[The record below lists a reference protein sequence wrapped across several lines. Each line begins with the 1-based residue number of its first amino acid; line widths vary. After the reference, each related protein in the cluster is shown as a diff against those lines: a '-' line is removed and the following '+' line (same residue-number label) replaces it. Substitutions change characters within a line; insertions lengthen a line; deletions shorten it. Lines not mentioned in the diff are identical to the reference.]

1 MNSFLLVYF
10 HYKFSSSG
18 EESLTSHEIFLE
30 KAITDSIIPKV
41 MRSVLSS
48 APTNFE
54 PFMRLPLELRHMIW
68 DLSKY
73 DPRTISPG
81 SRLSKN
87 RYCLNS
93 LTHQPLPAVPAGL
106 QVHQESRYHFLKT
119 YQALSYRFWKRQMTV
134 YIDPKIDILFL
145 NPPSVHDPQAAR
157 AIIERG
163 TWEYQHRPSWIRISL
178 DWPHIAL
185 YPTLKEVV
193 VQLNDDPDCE
203 WNKRNWSEETRW
215 AVISVGKPDHWVK
228 VNKIDRF
235 FCATRGEDGELLLP
249 GKRSEDESRL
259 RWTDGYVLRRIE
271 Q

>member
-18 EESLTSHEIFLE
+18 EERLTSHEIFLE
-30 KAITDSIIPKV
+30 KAITDSSIPKV
-41 MRSVLSS
+41 MQSVLSS
-48 APTNFE
+48 APTTFE
-54 PFMRLPLELRHMIW
+54 PFMRLPLELRLMIW

-81 SRLSKN
+81 SSVSKN

-119 YQALSYRFWKRQMTV
+119 YQALFYCFWKRQMTF

-145 NPPSVHDPQAAR
+145 NPPSVHDPHAAR
-157 AIIERG
+157 ANIERG
-163 TWEYQHRPSWIRISL
+163 TWEYQHGPSWISFSL

-193 VQLNDDPDCE
+193 VQLRHAPYCE
-203 WNKRNWSEETRW
+203 WNRENWSEEKRW
-215 AVISVGKPDHWVK
+215 TEISAGKPDHWVK
-228 VNKIDRF
+228 SNKIDRF
-235 FCATRGEDGELLLP
+235 FCATRVEGGELP

-259 RWTDGYVLRRIE
+259 RWTDGYVFRRIE